1 MSVENI
7 LLGLLGEPRSGYD
20 LKRDFDGVFS
30 HFWAAEQ
37 SQIYR
42 TLKSMQERGLVESS
56 EAPSDKGPPRRLY
69 RRTEPGRR
77 QLLAWLAGRPEIP
90 TLRFPYLAQL
100 FFMGDA
106 RSLARTERWLAEMV
120 EECEARLQAL
130 REIEAQWAEDDP
142 TFPDL
147 ESDEDF
153 HAHLVLR
160 HGLARARA
168 AHEWARESLER
179 TRRRRERTNEDR
191 RSL

>member
-7 LLGLLGEPRSGYD
+7 LLGLLGEARSGYD
-20 LKRDFDGVFS
+20 LKKDFDGVFS

-42 TLKSMQERGLVESS
+42 TLKSLEERGMVESS
-56 EAPSDKGPPRRLY
+56 EAPSDKGPPRKLY

-77 QLLAWLAGRPEIP
+77 QLLAWLAGGPEIP

-100 FFMGDA
+100 FFMGEA
-106 RSLARTERWLAEMV
+106 GSLEQTERWLAEMV
-120 EECEARLQAL
+120 EECEARLVAL
-130 REIEAQWAEDDP
+130 SEIEAQWAEDDP

-147 ESDEDF
+147 QGDEDF

-168 AHEWARESLER
+168 AHEWAVESLER
-179 TRRRRERTNEDR
+179 TRRRRQRTTADG
-191 RSL
+191 RSS